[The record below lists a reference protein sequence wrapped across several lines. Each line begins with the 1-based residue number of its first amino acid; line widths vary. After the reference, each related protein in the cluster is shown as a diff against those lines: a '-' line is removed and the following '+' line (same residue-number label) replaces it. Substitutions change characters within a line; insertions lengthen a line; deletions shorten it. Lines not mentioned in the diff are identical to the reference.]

1 MEENYKGTLLE
12 CFVRVAPYIN
22 DLTIRDI
29 AVAVTDREKYLCYYP
44 GKNIDHGVKPGDP
57 VKKGSVVYDA
67 MENKKL
73 KVARVDDK
81 SLFGIT
87 YIALAMPV
95 LDEHTGTVIGGVAF
109 LENTDQQDTLRSM
122 ADEIASATQEV
133 SESTQKIAAQ
143 AQELATLGQ
152 ELNKFAND
160 SYQQITNVD
169 EIIDFIKDVASQTNL
184 LGLNAAI
191 EAARVGEAGRGF
203 SVVAGE
209 IRKLSSK
216 SSESVDNIQSLLE
229 KIKKSS
235 EHIKKSVD
243 SVDAIASE
251 QASLLQFIVGSV
263 EEINSMVEE
272 LLSLAERMSNK

>member
-12 CFVRVAPYIN
+12 CFARVAPYIN

-29 AVAVTDREKYLCYYP
+29 AVAITDREKYLYYYP
-44 GKNIDHGVKPGDP
+44 GKNIDHKIKPGDP

-87 YIALAMPV
+87 YIALAIPV
-95 LDEHTGTVIGGVAF
+95 LDEHTGEVIGGVAF

-243 SVDAIASE
+243 SVDAIAGE